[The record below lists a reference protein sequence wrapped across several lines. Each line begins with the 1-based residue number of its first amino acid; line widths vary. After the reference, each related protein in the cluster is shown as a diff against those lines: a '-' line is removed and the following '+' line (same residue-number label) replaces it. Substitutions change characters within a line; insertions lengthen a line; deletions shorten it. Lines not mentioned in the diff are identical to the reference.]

1 MNLWDLTL
9 MLLTRSCNAIAW
21 NPEQMHLLA
30 VGLDK
35 VRGDFSTIVW
45 DVTYGKITFI
55 FFYIS

>member
-1 MNLWDLTL
+1 

>member
-1 MNLWDLTL
+1 

-45 DVTYGKITFI
+45 DVTYGKLHIFFI
-55 FFYIS
+55 FLDITILQVLL